1 MPTEFIGDCY
11 LVERN
16 FEAAFKDYENAL
28 KCYRVAKS
36 SPKDGLIEK
45 MKEVEMLRETLQG
58 KSKIKER
65 SFHEDEASGVSKEDA
80 IENTNGLIQE
90 FISLMD
96 KYNSHRDICKTH
108 WNHQS

>member
-1 MPTEFIGDCY
+1 MPIELIGDCY

-36 SPKDGLIEK
+36 SLKDGLIEK
-45 MKEVEMLRETLQG
+45 VKEVEMLRETQW
-58 KSKIKER
+58 KSKVKER

-80 IENTNGLIQE
+80 IENINWSNPRIYKFNGQI
-90 FISLMD
+90 
-96 KYNSHRDICKTH
+96 
-108 WNHQS
+108 